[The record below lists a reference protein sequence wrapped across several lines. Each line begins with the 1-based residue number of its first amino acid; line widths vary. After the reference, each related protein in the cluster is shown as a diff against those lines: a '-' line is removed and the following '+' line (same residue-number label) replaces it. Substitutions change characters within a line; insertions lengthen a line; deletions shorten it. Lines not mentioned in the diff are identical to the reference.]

1 MKDWIT
7 LIGFAVI
14 VGICVI
20 LTIPTWLLQRDERRE
35 RKQKEKASVIILP

>member
-1 MKDWIT
+1 MKDWIA
-7 LIGFAVI
+7 LLGFAGI

-20 LTIPTWLLQRDERRE
+20 LMIPTWLLQRDERRE